1 MHQKITLPNGARIV
15 TEQIPGARSASLGF
29 FVGVGS
35 RHETAADNGC
45 AHFVEHM
52 LFKGTN
58 RRSATELAKDMDAIG
73 GQFNAY
79 TTKEHTCFHARTL
92 DSHLDRSLDILSDM
106 LFCSKFDQADIETE
120 RGVILEEISMYEDV
134 PDDLVSERLSAA
146 VYKGTPLA
154 RPVLGT
160 QATLEKITGESLSAW
175 QKAHYRPGALVAA
188 LAGSFTQAQVDR
200 LVDCLSQLEAGPGN
214 DFQPAAYRP
223 AVTARKKAIEQNH
236 LILAYEGLTYLDK
249 RRPQLLLLN
258 SMLGGGC
265 SSRLFQEV
273 REKRG
278 LCYTVY
284 SYASDN
290 ADTGLFG
297 IYTGTNKEQE
307 DEALTTIRNVV
318 EDFAEHGPTEEELIR
333 VKEQAK
339 SSLLMGTESV
349 QSRMSRLGT
358 GTLLFD
364 RVREIDELVEM
375 YESVTREQLRDL
387 AQVIFRP
394 ETASLSAV
402 GRVKTAAEYTQWL
415 GR

>member
-1 MHQKITLPNGARIV
+1 MHQKITLPNGARIL
-15 TEQIPGARSASLGF
+15 TEEMPGVRSAALGF
-29 FVGVGS
+29 FAGAGS
-35 RHETAADNGC
+35 RHEDPADNGC

-52 LFKGTN
+52 LFKGTH
-58 RRSATELAKDMDAIG
+58 RRSATELARDMDAIG

-79 TTKEHTCFHARTL
+79 TTKEHTCFHGRTL
-92 DSHLDRSLDILSDM
+92 DTHLDQSLDILSDM
-106 LFCSKFDQADIETE
+106 LFHSKFAQEDIETE

-160 QATLEKITGESLSAW
+160 QATLSAVTGESLSAW
-175 QKAHYRPGALVAA
+175 QKAHYRPGDLVVS
-188 LAGSFTQAQVDR
+188 LAGSFTQGQVDH
-200 LVDCLSQLEAGPGN
+200 LIDCLSQLEPGPAN
-214 DFQPAAYRP
+214 KTQPAAYRP
-223 AVTARKKAIEQNH
+223 AVTARTKAIEQNH
-236 LILAYEGLTYLDK
+236 LILAYQGLSYLDK

-278 LCYTVY
+278 LCYSVY
-284 SYASDN
+284 SYASDSE
-290 ADTGLFG
+290 DTGFLG

-307 DEALTTIRNVV
+307 DQALETIRNVI
-318 EDFAEHGPTEEELIR
+318 EDFAEHGPTEDELHR
-333 VKEQAK
+333 TKEQAK
-339 SSLLMGTESV
+339 ASLLMGNESV
-349 QSRMSRLGT
+349 QARMSRLGT
-358 GTLLFD
+358 GTLLFN
-364 RVREIDELVEM
+364 RVRETEELLEL
-375 YESVTREQLRDL
+375 YENVTREELRAL
-387 AQVIFRP
+387 AQEIFRP

-402 GRVKTAAEYTQWL
+402 GRVKTTDEYTHWL

>member
-1 MHQKITLPNGARIV
+1 MHQKITLPNGARIL
-15 TEQIPGARSASLGF
+15 TEEIPGARSASLGF
-29 FVGVGS
+29 FAGVGS
-35 RHETAADNGC
+35 RHEKAADNGC

-52 LFKGTN
+52 LFKGTQ
-58 RRSATELAKDMDAIG
+58 RRTAADLAKDMDAIG

-79 TTKEHTCFHARTL
+79 TTKEHTCFHGRTL
-92 DSHLDRSLDILSDM
+92 DTHLDRSLDILSDM
-106 LFCSKFDQADIETE
+106 LFHSKFAQEDIETE

-134 PDDLVSERLSAA
+134 PDDLVSECLSAA

-160 QATLEKITGESLSAW
+160 QSTLANVTGESLSAW
-175 QKAHYRPGALVAA
+175 QKEHYRPGALVAA

-200 LVDCLSQLEAGPGN
+200 LVDCLSELEPGPAN
-214 DFQPAAYRP
+214 TFKPAAYRP

-236 LILAYEGLTYLDK
+236 LILSYEGLTYLDE

-258 SMLGGGC
+258 SLLGGGC

-290 ADTGLFG
+290 EDTGLLG
-297 IYTGTNKEQE
+297 IYTGTSKEQE
-307 DEALTTIRNVV
+307 DEALNTIRNVI
-318 EDFAEHGPTEEELIR
+318 EDFAEHGPTEEELAR

-358 GTLLFD
+358 GTLLFG
-364 RVREIDELVEM
+364 RVRETEELLEL
-375 YESVTREQLRDL
+375 YDNVTREQLRDL
-387 AQVIFRP
+387 AQDIFRP

-402 GRVKTAAEYTQWL
+402 GRVKTVAEYTHWL

>member
-1 MHQKITLPNGARIV
+1 MHDKIILPNGARIL
-15 TEQIPGARSASLGF
+15 TEAIPGVRSAALGF
-29 FVGVGS
+29 FAGVGS
-35 RHETAADNGC
+35 RHEEPAHNGC

-52 LFKGTN
+52 LFKGTQ
-58 RRSATELAKDMDAIG
+58 RRSATDLAKDMDAIG

-79 TTKEHTCFHARTL
+79 TTKEHTCFHGRTL
-92 DSHLDRSLDILSDM
+92 DSHLDQSLDILSDM
-106 LFCSKFDQADIETE
+106 LFHSKFAQEDIETE

-160 QATLEKITGESLSAW
+160 QATLSNVTGESLAAW

-200 LVDCLSQLEAGPGN
+200 LADCLSQLEPGPAN
-214 DFQPAAYRP
+214 TFQPAAYRP

-236 LILAYEGLTYLDK
+236 LILAHQGLSYMDK
-249 RRPQLLLLN
+249 RRPQLMLLN

-284 SYASDN
+284 SYASDSE
-290 ADTGLFG
+290 DTGYLG
-297 IYTGTNKEQE
+297 IYTGTNREQE
-307 DEALTTIRNVV
+307 DAALNTIRNVV
-318 EDFAEHGPTEEELIR
+318 QDFAEHGPSEEELR
-333 VKEQAK
+333 RTKEQAK
-339 SSLLMGTESV
+339 ASLLMGTESV

-358 GTLLFD
+358 GELLFG
-364 RVREIDELVEM
+364 RIRETDELVDL
-375 YESVTREQLRDL
+375 YENVTREQIRDL
-387 AQVIFRP
+387 AQEIFRP

-402 GRVKTAAEYTQWL
+402 GRVRTVAEYTNWL

>member
-1 MHQKITLPNGARIV
+1 MYQKITLPNGARIL
-15 TEQIPGARSASLGF
+15 TEEIPGVHSAALGF
-29 FVGVGS
+29 FAGVGS
-35 RHETAADNGC
+35 RHEEAGNNGS

-52 LFKGTN
+52 LFKGTQN
-58 RRSATELAKDMDAIG
+58 RSAAALARDMDAIG

-79 TTKEHTCFHARTL
+79 TTKEHTCFHGRTL
-92 DSHLDRSLDILSDM
+92 DTHLDQSLDILSDM
-106 LFCSKFDQADIETE
+106 LFHSKFAQEDIETE

-146 VYKGTPLA
+146 VYKGTSLA

-160 QATLEKITGESLSAW
+160 QATLANITGESLAAW
-175 QKAHYRPGALVAA
+175 QKNHYRPGALVAA

-200 LVDCLSQLEAGPGN
+200 LADCLSQLEPGPAN
-214 DFQPAAYRP
+214 TFKPAAYRP

-236 LILAYEGLTYLDK
+236 LILAYQGLTYLDQ

-290 ADTGLFG
+290 VDTGLLG
-297 IYTGTNKEQE
+297 IYTGTNKDQE
-307 DEALTTIRNVV
+307 DAALNTIRNVI
-318 EDFAEHGPTEEELIR
+318 EDFAEHGPTEEELHR
-333 VKEQAK
+333 TKEQTKA
-339 SSLLMGTESV
+339 SLIMGNESV
-349 QSRMSRLGT
+349 QARMSRLGT
-358 GTLLFD
+358 GTLLFG
-364 RVREIDELVEM
+364 RVRETEEIQAL
-375 YESVTREQLRDL
+375 YESVTREQIRDL
-387 AQVIFRP
+387 AQEIFRP

-402 GRVKTAAEYTQWL
+402 GRVKTTAEYTQWL